1 MCVVALALPFTVA
14 AVGDE
19 EAVSPAKDLDL
30 WSLDDT
36 HGCLADIAS
45 ADPSVHGPDGSVNIH
60 GICPSAPHVT
70 ALHPSDLCSLASDV
84 LKVLSGFG
92 KEHETKH
99 DGDID
104 HNMVVDIDDL
114 LYILKNFER
123 ECGRTAG
130 FFG

>member
-45 ADPSVHGPDGSVNIH
+45 ADPSHGPDG
-60 GICPSAPHVT
+60 C
-70 ALHPSDLCSLASDV
+70 
-84 LKVLSGFG
+84 VLS
-92 KEHETKH
+92 
-99 DGDID
+99 
-104 HNMVVDIDDL
+104 
-114 LYILKNFER
+114 
-123 ECGRTAG
+123 
-130 FFG
+130 